1 MKKLAFVTLILI
13 LSGCGSTSQMR
24 NTQKLD
30 NNQSSNKSKNVIS
43 RPDLSK
49 YTYVIV
55 NDFGDGVSKSH
66 DNPNIIS
73 QGTKFADLIASSI
86 KSKNLFD
93 KIERNANSTESAL
106 LIDGNITQYEE
117 GNPAL
122 RTLIGL
128 GAGSSHFDA
137 KVNFKD
143 NITKELLA
151 EIDVDQMS
159 WALGGIMAGSQDVKS
174 HMNSSAKKIAD
185 EVALSKK
192 KELTSETDKK
202 LSK

>member
-1 MKKLAFVTLILI
+1 MKKIALLTLILI

-24 NTQKLD
+24 NAQKSD
-30 NNQSSNKSKNVIS
+30 NNQGSNNSKNIVN

-66 DNPNIIS
+66 DDSNIIS
-73 QGTKFADLIASSI
+73 EGKRFADIISSSI

-93 KIERNANSTESAL
+93 KIERNTNSPESAL

-117 GNPAL
+117 GNVAL

-137 KVNFKD
+137 KVNIKD

-174 HMNSSAKKIAD
+174 HMNLSAKKIAD
-185 EVALSKK
+185 EVAIAKK
-192 KELTSETDKK
+192 TKITQVAGN
-202 LSK
+202 

>member
-1 MKKLAFVTLILI
+1 MKKIALLTLILI

-24 NTQKLD
+24 NAQKSD
-30 NNQSSNKSKNVIS
+30 NNQGSNNSKNIVN

-49 YTYVIV
+49 YTYIIV

-66 DNPNIIS
+66 DDSNIIS
-73 QGTKFADLIASSI
+73 EGKRFADIISSSI

-93 KIERNANSTESAL
+93 KIERNTNSPESAL

-117 GNPAL
+117 GNVAL

-137 KVNFKD
+137 KVNIKD

-174 HMNSSAKKIAD
+174 HMNLSAKKIAD
-185 EVALSKK
+185 EVAIAKK
-192 KELTSETDKK
+192 TKITQIAGN
-202 LSK
+202 

>member
-1 MKKLAFVTLILI
+1 MKKIALLTLILI

-24 NTQKLD
+24 NAQKSD
-30 NNQSSNKSKNVIS
+30 NNQGSNNSKNIVN

-66 DNPNIIS
+66 DDSNIIS
-73 QGTKFADLIASSI
+73 EGKRFADIISSSI

-93 KIERNANSTESAL
+93 KIERNTNSPESAL

-117 GNPAL
+117 GNVAL

-137 KVNFKD
+137 KVNIKD

-174 HMNSSAKKIAD
+174 HMNLSAKKIAD
-185 EVALSKK
+185 EVAIAKK
-192 KELTSETDKK
+192 TKITQIAGN
-202 LSK
+202 